1 MDTADINYIP
11 RGWSNNPNDL
21 YRVEASIKDKFG
33 KIKYKIEGSYNN
45 ELICIDLETNKS
57 WVIFK
62 APEKP

>member
-1 MDTADINYIP
+1 
-11 RGWSNNPNDL
+11 L